1 MRHIDDPSHAPSD
14 FALLEGLCQLAVTGH
29 ADDWEFERLNNAVYE
44 RLFSSYAGEPPAF
57 DRGKRRFSGP

>member
-1 MRHIDDPSHAPSD
+1 MCHIDDPSQAPND
-14 FALLEGLCQLAVTGH
+14 FALLEGLCQLAITGH
-29 ADDWEFERLNNAVYE
+29 PKDREFEQLNNAVYE